1 MARSHHHKED
11 HATSHDH
18 QEGRDMRYERF
29 IRAIAIGGLLWATA
43 GCTSPAA
50 IPAASMAVVVAPSP
64 AGSSGSGPS
73 AAPTLATPSSS
84 PAPSASETSPPSP
97 TTAPTTSPTAS
108 PTIEPDPLL
117 VTWKRGEV
125 SGLDDLREI
134 RASATD
140 GSTMLLLGSRSDPE
154 YGIGEPALWRSTDG
168 QHWDQVLAPASGS
181 RISAVTAGGP
191 GFVAVG
197 SDEQR
202 TNVWTSTDGRSWSAV
217 DDPTGIPVSLW
228 KVAAVRDGLIAFGRS
243 MQSDSMSIWTSPDGR
258 AWSMG
263 DGESELAIAR
273 GIRTLASHAGRTI
286 AFVGRGDSG
295 TGPIDVWSTEDL
307 ADWRKVATL
316 PKADDVF
323 LASSGDRG
331 WVAIGDGK
339 AWYSDDGDAWHGP
352 VVGPDVAAAVAGDQA
367 GFVVTGHVGSYGDET
382 CGDQRPFHDFTWTS
396 ADGRTW
402 QRMRPTKEFES
413 AVIGALFVHDRSLI
427 GIGGRLGA
435 ERLSD
440 SFRAARWTSPLP
452 DAARG
457 DEASDGP
464 SKHEGCGG

>member
-1 MARSHHHKED
+1 V
-11 HATSHDH
+11 
-18 QEGRDMRYERF
+18 
-29 IRAIAIGGLLWATA
+29 
-43 GCTSPAA
+43 
-50 IPAASMAVVVAPSP
+50 AVVALPSP
-64 AGSSGSGPS
+64 AGSTFSVAS
-73 AAPTLATPSSS
+73 ATPALATPNAS
-84 PAPSASETSPPSP
+84 PAPTPGETPRPSP
-97 TTAPTTSPTAS
+97 TTEATTAPTSAPTAS
-108 PTIEPDPLL
+108 PTIEPNPLL
-117 VTWKRGEV
+117 VTWKGGEV

-140 GSTMLLLGSRSDPE
+140 GSTMLLLGNRPDPE
-154 YGIGEPALWRSTDG
+154 YGIGEAALWRSTDG
-168 QHWDQVLAPASGS
+168 EHWDMVLAPASGV

-197 SDEQR
+197 SDEQHSKA
-202 TNVWTSTDGRSWSAV
+202 WTSADGRTWSVV
-217 DDPTGIPVSLW
+217 DDPTDGPQQLW

-243 MQSDSMSIWTSPDGR
+243 LQTDSMSIWTSPDGR
-258 AWSMG
+258 AWSKG

-273 GIRTLASHAGRTI
+273 GIRSLASHAGRTI
-286 AFVGRGDSG
+286 AFVGRNDSG
-295 TGPIDVWSTEDL
+295 TGPIDVWSTEGL
-307 ADWRKVATL
+307 TDWRKVATL

-323 LASSGDRG
+323 LADGGDRG

-339 AWYSDDGDAWHGP
+339 SWYSDDGDAWHGP
-352 VVGPDVAAAVAGDQA
+352 VVGPDVAAAIADDEA

-402 QRMRPTKEFES
+402 QRMRPTKAFET
-413 AVIGALFVHDRSLI
+413 AVIGALFVQDRSLI

-452 DAARG
+452 DTAEG
-457 DEASDGP
+457 DEASDQP